1 MRIQTD
7 RGKTFEVKWCFQLSR
22 NPNALNIE
30 YRDERPFAEIAAD
43 FDGVNTITKV
53 DDTKPEKEKPYT
65 GFTKLTGINRLDKKG
80 TVRLTLERGD
90 GA

>member
-7 RGKTFEVKWCFQLSR
+7 RGKTFEAKWCFPLSS

-30 YRDERPFAEIAAD
+30 YKDERPFAEIAAD
-43 FDGVNTITKV
+43 FDGVNAITRT
-53 DDTKPEKEKPYT
+53 DDTKPEKTVPYT
-65 GFTKLTGINRLDKKG
+65 GFTQLTGIKRLDKKG

-90 GA
+90 